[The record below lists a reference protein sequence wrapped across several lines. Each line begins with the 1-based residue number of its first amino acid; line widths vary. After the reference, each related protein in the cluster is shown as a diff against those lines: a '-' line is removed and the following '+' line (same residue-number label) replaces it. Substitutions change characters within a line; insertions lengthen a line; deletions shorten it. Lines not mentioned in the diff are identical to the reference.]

1 MHDLVSY
8 NEKHN
13 EANGEGGN
21 DGENHNRSWNCGVEG
36 ETDDPAVLELRC
48 RQQYNLMTTLLLSQ
62 GVPMLLHGDELGR
75 TQQGNNNAYCQ
86 DNELAWIDWSSIDDQ
101 LLAFTS
107 RVIALRAAHPVFR
120 RRRFFTGA
128 SNSDGEPDIAW
139 LRPDGE
145 VMASE
150 DWSKPTVRAL
160 AVFLNG
166 SSITEL
172 SPRGEQVEDDSFLIL
187 LNPGPSPSTSRC
199 RRARS
204 ARAGC
209 RSWTPPMR
217 WPARGWRLPSL
228 SPAGRRQRSTT

>member
-1 MHDLVSY
+1 
-8 NEKHN
+8 
-13 EANGEGGN
+13 
-21 DGENHNRSWNCGVEG
+21 
-36 ETDDPAVLELRC
+36 
-48 RQQYNLMTTLLLSQ
+48 
-62 GVPMLLHGDELGR
+62 MLLHGDELGR

-86 DNELAWIDWSSIDDQ
+86 DNELSWVDWSSTDDQ

-120 RRRFFTGA
+120 RRRFFTGQ
-128 SNSDGEPDIAW
+128 SNADGEPDIAW

-172 SPRGEQVEDDSFLIL
+172 SPRGEQIEDDSFLML
-187 LNPGPSPSTSRC
+187 LNPGPEPVDFTLPKGPFGEAWVPVLDTADEVAPKGVAAAVAVTGGAASGVNDESELSVPAKTTRTVQAYATVVF
-199 RRARS
+199 RR
-204 ARAGC
+204 G
-209 RSWTPPMR
+209 
-217 WPARGWRLPSL
+217 
-228 SPAGRRQRSTT
+228 